1 MQTTVLVLVSRLYMY
16 CKIVKLGVYVYHTR
30 DMWMGPKSQVWDWIF
45 FLSFSN
51 GTYCFPFIFCAIY
64 LLVNADHLHFFFF
77 CIFVAK
83 WWTGRLLLCQH
94 HYLSW
99 CWSHWWIKK
108 SAGTDRNWIWSHSVL
123 FCGENPHHFSLNWP
137 TKIGQLMSCN
147 QFENDSFL
155 KMCHNGQIMDVGWS
169 G

>member
-1 MQTTVLVLVSRLYMY
+1 MALGRGEMHTSVLVLVSRLYMY

-45 FLSFSN
+45 FSFLMAHTVSPSFFLCN
-51 GTYCFPFIFCAIY
+51 IFTCKCRPSTF
-64 LLVNADHLHFFFF
+64 FFFF

-94 HYLSW
+94 QYLSW

-123 FCGENPHHFSLNWP
+123 FCGEKPTISL
-137 TKIGQLMSCN
+137 
-147 QFENDSFL
+147 
-155 KMCHNGQIMDVGWS
+155 
-169 G
+169 